1 MAATGQDVPAREWRS
16 VMEMGFV
23 AGRAV
28 AGVVTGVVT
37 GVVAGLMTDLAGLMT
52 DLAGLMTDLAG
63 GGSMTGLVEK
73 KEREESPRRTER
85 REMGRMSDLRRCV
98 KEDK

>member
-1 MAATGQDVPAREWRS
+1 
-16 VMEMGFV
+16 MEMGFV

-63 GGSMTGLVEK
+63 LMTGLAGLAGGGSMTGLVEK